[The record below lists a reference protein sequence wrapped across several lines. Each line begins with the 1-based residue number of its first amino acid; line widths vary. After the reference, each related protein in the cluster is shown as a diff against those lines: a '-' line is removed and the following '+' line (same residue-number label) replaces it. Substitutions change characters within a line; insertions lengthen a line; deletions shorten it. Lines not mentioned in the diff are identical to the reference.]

1 MKELKCIEDIPNYL
15 NLLMVKLK
23 GVQVAPPQGSQPSGI
38 NLNNA
43 PMQISGE
50 YYDQLNP
57 AN

>member
-1 MKELKCIEDIPNYL
+1 MKEWTSIEDIPNYL

-23 GVQVAPPQGSQPSGI
+23 GVSVPPPSGTQPSGLNLSNTPTQI
-38 NLNNA
+38 N
-43 PMQISGE
+43 GD